1 MTEEFLHYLWRCGLY
16 SSLSASPGENIEVID
31 RGKPN
36 YDSGPDFF
44 NAMIRLGDTMLAG
57 NIEIHINASDWY
69 RHNHHIDKAYDNVIL
84 QIVLNNDTD
93 VMRNS
98 VEVIPT
104 AELRFDNKLYDNYK
118 QLLDNEYWIP
128 CESFIRDVDFRKM
141 EEWLVYQSFNRLEQK
156 AAAFGSALYNNHND
170 WQESFYQQL
179 ARNFGFNL
187 NGSAFEILARS
198 LPFRLL
204 LRHRDNP
211 FQLEALLFGQAGML
225 ESLPGDEYYSA
236 LRREYQ
242 FLKRKYNLNPGG
254 KHLWKF
260 LRLRPANFP
269 TIRIAQFASFLHLTP
284 GFFRSFIE
292 IDELDELKGFFN
304 VSASGYWDN
313 HYVFSK
319 PSTEKVKRIGKIAI
333 GSLIINTLVPVMYF
347 YGKYYQLPR
356 LKERAMGFLRELPPE
371 NNSIISRWRKIGLE
385 ARSAL
390 DSQALLQ
397 LKNEFC
403 CFKRCLQCDIGKYVI
418 ATPPRVEFL

>member
-304 VSASGYWDN
+304 VSAS
-313 HYVFSK
+313 
-319 PSTEKVKRIGKIAI
+319 
-333 GSLIINTLVPVMYF
+333 
-347 YGKYYQLPR
+347 
-356 LKERAMGFLRELPPE
+356 
-371 NNSIISRWRKIGLE
+371 
-385 ARSAL
+385 
-390 DSQALLQ
+390 
-397 LKNEFC
+397 
-403 CFKRCLQCDIGKYVI
+403 
-418 ATPPRVEFL
+418 